1 MGGTPV
7 QTRTTTMK
15 TLLLIPLLAAGAFAV
30 QDGPPEAKPQEPH
43 KWLQQLVGEWTV
55 SSEMSMGGATWK
67 MESTE
72 KVRAIGGLWTMAE
85 GNLNI
90 GGMSVTAILTLGFDP
105 RQDLFVGTY
114 VDSTTP
120 YLWSYIGTLDKS
132 GKVLTLDTKGPAFN
146 DPEEMARYREV
157 ITIKSADVR
166 TFSSSIEDGKGG
178 WTTFMTAE
186 SRRKK

>member
-1 MGGTPV
+1 MAY
-7 QTRTTTMK
+7 QDLRAYLDELK
-15 TLLLIPLLAAGAFAV
+15 KRDLLRVIDEKFCKDTEIVPL
-30 QDGPPEAKPQEPH
+30 
-43 KWLQQLVGEWTV
+43 
-55 SSEMSMGGATWK
+55 MSMGGATWK

-72 KVRAIGGLWTMAE
+72 KVRAIGGLWTVAE
-85 GNLNI
+85 GNLNM

-132 GKVLTLDTKGPAFN
+132 GKALILDTKGPSFD
-146 DPEEMARYREV
+146 DPEKMARYREV

-166 TFSSSIEDGKGG
+166 TFSSSFEDGKGG